1 MDLVATLAGLVML
14 LVGGYSIVAILWD
27 DLT

>member
-1 MDLVATLAGLVML
+1 MDLMATLAGLVMVV
-14 LVGGYSIVAILWD
+14 VGGYSIVAIFWD